1 MLKLTEIRK
10 VYESGDIKVEALKGI
25 SVEMRDSEFV
35 SILGPSGCGKTTLLN
50 IIGGLDNYTDG
61 DLKVRGVSTK
71 RYKSKDWD
79 AYRNHSIGFVFQNYN
94 LIPHQTV
101 LKNVE
106 LALTLSGVSRR
117 ERKKRALEALDKVGL
132 SDQVKK
138 KPGQMSG
145 GQMQRVAIARA
156 LVNNPDILLAD
167 EPTGALDTATSVQ
180 IMEILSEVAA
190 NKLVIMVTHN
200 PELAQTYSTRII
212 KLLDGKI
219 QSDSMPVRED
229 ESVSDDTDVYDFEPG
244 VWKGNEPLLS
254 TDDSLITGIKDDVAS
269 HELEKLIPVP
279 EPAEEEHLS
288 NKELKRKYRE
298 EVKKAKKQAKQEDKE
313 QKLKEKQERHSG
325 KTAEKEAKKAEK
337 KILKEHRASKKS
349 MKFFTALSLSF
360 TNLLTKK
367 GRTILTSF
375 AGSIGIIGIALIL
388 SISNG
393 VQLYIDKVQ
402 EDTLSSY
409 PITIEKQT
417 LNIASF
423 MQILSDSRN
432 GSQEHELDKIYTNTI
447 MTDFIDAMLKEVS
460 HNNLGAFK
468 KYIEENPDKFK
479 NLVSDIQYSYSTKL
493 NIYRADTENGIFQVA
508 PAKVFER
515 MGMKNTGMS
524 NGMGAGMGMET
535 EIWTRLLDNDELLEK
550 QYEIIAGKFPKEK
563 DEVVLIVND
572 KNELVDYTLYALGIM
587 DSDALTEAF
596 RATLRGEENVSFPEA
611 KTLTYDEILSQ
622 KFRLLT
628 NTDIYEK
635 GTPEIYTAFGE
646 TDESSSVIPAKEVW
660 IDRSNDEK
668 FMKNAIDNGL
678 LVGICGIIRP
688 KSDAAMS
695 SSVNGRI
702 GYRTS
707 LMNYL
712 IEEVNSSEIVKE
724 QKADPETDVFTGLK
738 FVNDTTFKADTGS
751 TAALPDVGEFEAYLE
766 SLPES
771 ERLAAKEA
779 LLASNQSYTDV
790 GQFTS
795 QYALRYSDTT
805 YEDNLKKM
813 GVSDPAEP
821 SAINIFPINF
831 ESKDMIAE
839 IVADYNDN
847 LSEDERLTY
856 TDYVGLIMSSV
867 TTIIDVISYIL
878 ISFVAISLVVSS
890 VMIGIITNISVL
902 ERTKEIGILRAVGAS
917 KRDIARVFNAETL
930 IIGFS
935 AGALGI
941 LITKLLLIPINAI
954 IYHFT
959 DISNIAK
966 LPDIAALILVGISML
981 LTFTAGIFPAMSAA
995 RKDPVEALRSE

>member
-1 MLKLTEIRK
+1 MLKLSEIRK
-10 VYESGDIKVEALKGI
+10 TYESGDIKVEALKGI
-25 SVEMRDSEFV
+25 DLEMRDSEFV

-50 IIGGLDNYTDG
+50 IIGGLDNYTSG
-61 DLKVRGVSTK
+61 DLMVRGVSTK

-117 ERKKRALEALDKVGL
+117 DRKRRALEALDKVGL

-156 LVNNPDILLAD
+156 LVNDPDILLAD
-167 EPTGALDTATSVQ
+167 EPTGALDTTTSVQ
-180 IMEILSEVAA
+180 IMELLAEVAD

-219 QSDSMPVRED
+219 QSDSMPVKNGD
-229 ESVSDDTDVYDFEPG
+229 SDNPETDVYEFEPG
-244 VWKGNEPLLS
+244 VWKENEGNNLPAFDAPG
-254 TDDSLITGIKDDVAS
+254 DDDDLAPA
-269 HELEKLIPVP
+269 LEKLIPV
-279 EPAEEEHLS
+279 EQTTEEMS
-288 NKELKRKYRE
+288 KSPKELKKLYKL
-298 EVKKAKKQAKQEDKE
+298 EVKKAQKAEKLEKKE
-313 QKLKEKQERHSG
+313 QKKTEKKSKNAE
-325 KTAEKEAKKAEK
+325 KNAEKEQKKAEK
-337 KILKEHRASKKS
+337 KMLKAHRASRKS

-360 TNLLTKK
+360 NNLLTKK
-367 GRTILTSF
+367 GRTFLTSF

-388 SISNG
+388 SISSG
-393 VQLYIDKVQ
+393 VQIYIDKVQ

-409 PITIEKQT
+409 PLTIEKQT

-423 MQILSDSRN
+423 MQILSDSQN
-432 GSQEHELDKIYTNTI
+432 ASKEHDLDKIYTNTI

-468 KYIEENPDKFK
+468 KYIEANPDKFK
-479 NLVSDIQYSYSTKL
+479 DLVSDIQYSYSTKM
-493 NIYRADTENGIFQVA
+493 NIYRADTENGIFQVS
-508 PAKVFER
+508 PVKVFER
-515 MGMKNTGMS
+515 MGMRNTGMS
-524 NGMGAGMGMET
+524 SGMGAGMGMET

-550 QYEIIAGKFPKEK
+550 QYEVIAGKFPKEK

-635 GTPEIYTAFGE
+635 GKPQALTSSAGTSVGTALYEGR
-646 TDESSSVIPAKEVW
+646 EVW
-660 IDRSNDEK
+660 IDKSEDEK

-678 LVGICGIIRP
+678 LVNVCGIIRP

-712 IEEVNSSEIVKE
+712 IDEVNASEIVKK
-724 QKADPETDVFTGLK
+724 QKENPETDVFSGLK
-738 FVNDTTFKADTGS
+738 FGTDNSLHADS
-751 TAALPDVGEFEAYLE
+751 
-766 SLPES
+766 
-771 ERLAAKEA
+771 
-779 LLASNQSYTDV
+779 
-790 GQFTS
+790 
-795 QYALRYSDTT
+795 T
-805 YEDNLKKM
+805 YEDNLKIL
-813 GVSDPAEP
+813 GVSDLSEP
-821 SAINIFPINF
+821 STINIFPVNF
-831 ESKDMIAE
+831 ESKDKIAE
-839 IVADYNDN
+839 IVSEYNRD
-847 LSEDERLTY
+847 LPEDERLTY

-867 TTIIDVISYIL
+867 TSIIDVISYIL

-930 IIGFS
+930 IIGFT

-941 LITKLLLIPINAI
+941 LITKLLLLPINAI

-959 DISNIAK
+959 DIADIAK

>member
-1 MLKLTEIRK
+1 MLKLSEIRK

-25 SVEMRDSEFV
+25 DLEMRESEFV

-50 IIGGLDNYTDG
+50 IIGGLDNYTSG
-61 DLKVRGVSTK
+61 DMKVRGVSTK

-180 IMEILSEVAA
+180 IMEILAEVAA
-190 NKLVIMVTHN
+190 SKLVIMVTHN

-212 KLLDGKI
+212 RLLDGKI
-219 QSDSMPVRED
+219 LSDSMPVRDD
-229 ESVSDDTDVYDFEPG
+229 ETITLEGAEYNFEPG
-244 VWKGNEPLLS
+244 LWNEETAAEP
-254 TDDSLITGIKDDVAS
+254 IVEIEIKDDDLTP
-269 HELEKLIPVP
+269 ELEKLIPV
-279 EPAEEEHLS
+279 EQTINETQKS
-288 NKELKRKYRE
+288 TKELKRLYKL
-298 EVKKAKKQAKQEDKE
+298 EVKKAEKEEKAE
-313 QKLKEKQERHSG
+313 QKAKKKAEKDSNYYDR
-325 KTAEKEAKKAEK
+325 KAEKEQKKAEK
-337 KILKEHRASKKS
+337 KILKAHRASKKS

-367 GRTILTSF
+367 GRTFLTSF

-393 VQLYIDKVQ
+393 VQIYIDKVQ

-409 PITIEKQT
+409 PISIEKQT
-417 LNIASF
+417 LNVANF
-423 MQILSDSRN
+423 MTIMSGGDDSKE
-432 GSQEHELDKIYTNTI
+432 EHELDRIYTNSI
-447 MTDFIDAMLKEVS
+447 MTEFIDTMMKEVS
-460 HNNLGAFK
+460 VNNLAEFK
-468 KYIEENPDKFK
+468 KYIENNRSKFDG
-479 NLVSDIQYSYSTKL
+479 LVSDIQYNYSTKL
-493 NIYRADTENGIFQVA
+493 NVFRADTQNGIFRVTPSA
-508 PAKVFER
+508 VFEKL
-515 MGMKNTGMS
+515 GMK
-524 NGMGAGMGMET
+524 GMGGSMAGMGGYDSDV
-535 EIWTRLLDNDELLEK
+535 WTRLLDNDELLES
-550 QYEIIAGKFPKEK
+550 QYEVIAGKFPKNK

-572 KNELVDYTLYALGIM
+572 ENEVVDYTLYSLGMM
-587 DSDALTEAF
+587 DCDALSESFNAL
-596 RATLRGEENVSFPEA
+596 LRGEEDVAFPEPRN
-611 KTLTYDEILSQ
+611 LEYDEVLSLE
-622 KFRLLT
+622 FRLFE
-628 NTDIYEK
+628 NSAIYAKEK
-635 GTPEIYTAFGE
+635 GKWV
-646 TDESSSVIPAKEVW
+646 DKSSDVVY
-660 IDRSNDEK
+660 
-668 FMKNAIDNGL
+668 MKNVIDNGL
-678 LVGICGIIRP
+678 LIKVVGIIRP
-688 KSDAAMS
+688 KSDAAVS
-695 SSVNGRI
+695 SSLNGRI

-707 LMNYL
+707 LMDYL
-712 IEEVNSSEIVKE
+712 IEKNNESDPVIE
-724 QKADPETDVFTGLK
+724 QKSKPDFDIINGIPFDDGTLI
-738 FVNDTTFKADTGS
+738 S
-751 TAALPDVGEFEAYLE
+751 TITSSMESFNAYL
-766 SLPES
+766 STLPE
-771 ERLAAKEA
+771 EQRM
-779 LLASNQSYTDV
+779 QSTQSIGELQKQGMNEEDMMPIIKDMLTATLS
-790 GQFTS
+790 G
-795 QYALRYSDTT
+795 AT
-805 YEDNLKKM
+805 YEDNLKKL
-813 GVSDPAEP
+813 GVSDPDEP
-821 SAINIFPINF
+821 SVINIFPVDF
-831 ESKDMIAE
+831 ESKDKIAE
-839 IVADYNDN
+839 IIKEYNST
-847 LSEDERLTY
+847 LPEDERITY

-930 IIGFS
+930 MIGFA

-941 LITKLLLIPINAI
+941 LITKLLLIPINSI

-959 DISNIAK
+959 DIADIAK
-966 LPDIAALILVGISML
+966 LPNIAALILVGISML
-981 LTFTAGIFPAMSAA
+981 LTFTAGIFPAMRAA